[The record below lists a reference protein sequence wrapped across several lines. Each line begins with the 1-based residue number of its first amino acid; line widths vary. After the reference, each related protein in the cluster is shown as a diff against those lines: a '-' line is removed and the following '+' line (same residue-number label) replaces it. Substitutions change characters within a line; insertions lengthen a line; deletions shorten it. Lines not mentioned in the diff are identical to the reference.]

1 MTTADDIIAVL
12 KPGERISYPTLCK
25 RLVEVGHQPLGMII
39 AMDDP
44 RFVKRWRTGEL
55 YSWMHAYEEKSRGP
69 LFIELAVI
77 TDDED

>member
-1 MTTADDIIAVL
+1 
-12 KPGERISYPTLCK
+12 
-25 RLVEVGHQPLGMII
+25 MII